1 MLKTSVW
8 FRNISLRPVP
18 GSWYRLA
25 IVLSPCILLAL
36 PSDMGQPFGDLYRG
50 SVFTLIRYF
59 YDLSLGRLPFPAFY
73 WLLAGWVLFLIL
85 PIMHRTSSMRD
96 KIKGAL
102 FRILIVIASFYWLWG
117 FNYLAI
123 LPQEKLSLK
132 RTKIPLERLEIAFCR
147 ELDLM
152 RISRPDSFYFDKIEL
167 ENEVRNNVSLVFK
180 DIGLPAPGMPRVR
193 VLKPNG
199 VLLRLATA
207 GVYMPYVFE
216 GHIDGGLHPSIQGF
230 TMAHEMT
237 HAYGVGHEGSCNFIA
252 YLAGLRSS
260 DPLLSYSAHL
270 SYWRYLAREIKFLSP
285 DDFKR
290 LWLELDENI
299 LNDIREINEYYDRYP
314 DLFPL
319 ARSVIYDQYL
329 KFQGMEEG
337 LGTYLQIVSWVETW
351 YDRRM

>member
-1 MLKTSVW
+1 
-8 FRNISLRPVP
+8 
-18 GSWYRLA
+18 
-25 IVLSPCILLAL
+25 
-36 PSDMGQPFGDLYRG
+36 
-50 SVFTLIRYF
+50 
-59 YDLSLGRLPFPAFY
+59 
-73 WLLAGWVLFLIL
+73 
-85 PIMHRTSSMRD
+85 
-96 KIKGAL
+96 
-102 FRILIVIASFYWLWG
+102 
-117 FNYLAI
+117 
-123 LPQEKLSLK
+123 
-132 RTKIPLERLEIAFCR
+132 
-147 ELDLM
+147 M
-152 RISRPDSFYFDKIEL
+152 RISRPDSFSFDKIEM
-167 ENEVRNNVSLVFK
+167 ENEVRNNVSLVLK
-180 DIGLPAPGMPRVR
+180 DIGLPASGMPRVR
-193 VLKPNG
+193 VLKPDG

-329 KFQGMEEG
+329 KIQGMEEG